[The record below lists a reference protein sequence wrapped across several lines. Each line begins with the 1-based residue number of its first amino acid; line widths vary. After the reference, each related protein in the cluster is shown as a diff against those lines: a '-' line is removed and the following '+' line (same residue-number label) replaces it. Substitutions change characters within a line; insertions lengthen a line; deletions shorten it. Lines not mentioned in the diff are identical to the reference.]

1 MKVTTGIEYNCKI
14 DVCKESGI
22 VTVTKYN
29 HKISSDLAKNFG
41 NRAKETTPEQ
51 YQENK
56 KKNIRKSAKR
66 IMELVK
72 HNAGQ
77 YKKANGSLYPPIFLT
92 LTFKENMQDW
102 DFANT
107 EHTNFIKRLN
117 YLVYG
122 EKCSKLAY
130 ISVPELQNRGAIHYH
145 LLFFNLPYID
155 KFKVEALWG
164 HGDTNISMEDDK
176 GMKLSN
182 YSGESLAKYI
192 TKYMTKQFY
201 SKDKKGEYKFYYDK
215 ETWEGKKIYFASKNL
230 FKPQTFKISTEEL
243 REIDWL
249 LEDMNFVS
257 NVNTYTIDD
266 EQHIFSIEEEYNL
279 PKEKIQY
286 LLNVLPYFKDRF
298 IKKEFVFGVKNKP
311 GVRRSMLEVGKNYSF
326 DPYDKLDFSF
336 GTFEPVGGNYPF

>member
-41 NRAKETTPEQ
+41 SLTKETTPEQ

-56 KKNIRKSAKR
+56 KKNIRKSAKK

-77 YKKANGSLYPPIFLT
+77 YMKGNGSLYPPIFLT
-92 LTFKENMQDW
+92 LTFEENMQDW

-122 EKCSKLAY
+122 EKCSRLAY
-130 ISVPELQNRGAIHYH
+130 ISVPELQDRGAIHYH
-145 LLFFNLPYID
+145 ILFFNLPYVD
-155 KFKVEALWG
+155 KTKVEKLWG
-164 HGDTNISMEDDK
+164 HGWTRIEEEDDK
-176 GMKLSN
+176 GRRFTDF
-182 YSGESLAKYI
+182 SGESLSKYI

-201 SKDKKGEYKFYYDK
+201 SKDKNGEYKFYYDK

-230 FKPQTFKISTEEL
+230 FKPQTFKVSTEEL

-249 LEDMNFVS
+249 LEDVDFVS

-266 EQHIFSIEEEYNL
+266 EQHIFSIEEEYKL

-286 LLNVLPYFKDRF
+286 LLNVLPCFKDRF
-298 IKKEFVFGVKNKP
+298 VKKEFAFGVKNKP
-311 GVRRSMLEVGKNYSF
+311 GVRKSVLDVGKKYTGN
-326 DPYDKLDFSF
+326 PYYKLDFSF
-336 GTFEPVGGNYPF
+336 GTFEPVEGIFPF